1 MSGQITALKVQK
13 HNQQRVNVYIDGEF
27 AFGLAAIEALR
38 LKVGQYLSAADIAR
52 LKEQDQGEIAYERAL
67 NLLSY
72 RPRSVAEVRR
82 NLTGKFDAE
91 TVENVIS
98 RLRRADLLDDGAF
111 VRYWIENRDTF
122 KPRGSQ
128 ALRYELRQKGIA
140 DALIDDALTD
150 YDEEAAARRAALAQ
164 VHKLAR
170 RHDVETVRA
179 KLLAFLNRRGF
190 SFHVARE
197 ITADVLSEIG
207 GPGVERA
214 DTHT

>member
-13 HNQQRVNVYIDGEF
+13 RNQQRVNVYIDGEF

-38 LKVGQYLSAADIAR
+38 LKVGQYLSAADISR
-52 LKEQDQGEIAYERAL
+52 LQEKDQGEIAYERAL

-82 NLTGKFDAE
+82 NLAGKFDAE
-91 TVENVIS
+91 TVEDAIG

-150 YDEEAAARRAALAQ
+150 YDEEAAARRAALTQ

-170 RHDVETVRA
+170 RHDVETVRT

-190 SFHVARE
+190 SFHVAHD
-197 ITADVLSEIG
+197 IVADVLSEIA